1 MSDFRRIH
9 FGKKGKIEEQI
20 RAQIQKDAK
29 IPDQVYKS
37 AENAYRMILEGA
49 VRQERLEEKANA
61 EHVSKSLSTA
71 CRRTG
76 EGALHDNRKKVSPLL
91 HRLAY
96 GMAAVLAVCV
106 LAGAAFPMQVRAL
119 PVVGS
124 IFERIQKAVG
134 YEHLSEYAKPL
145 TGDGEPD
152 EADSDAEGHKNTG
165 TKDRTEPDA
174 ENVPGAG
181 TKNRTEPDAEN
192 VPGAGTKDRTDSATQ
207 GYTQTN
213 GDMTVSVSEVY
224 ADPEV
229 IYLSMMFKSREPFP
243 KSFYYSGGDEK
254 IDGKVAMTLYANKK
268 YSFMKDVDMEFWCGR
283 NIETIVEGLMVNENT
298 YEFLWRIDL
307 ANDLGQYRR
316 NVDKDAAVPEEFS
329 LDIEIDQIDSLRSM
343 EKSYFGPWNFK
354 IPVQV
359 DDSSRETMEVHE
371 TGETGAGLISVEK
384 TPFEITT
391 RAVKPAKAGYKVVVL
406 DAKGNKLPNVLQ
418 NEFWSD
424 QAADEM
430 REKWRIEGHD
440 VSSVE
445 VFVLGKDFY
454 ENVYSTGIWS
464 RADWEGNEKKPKE
477 EKLGTLLKQY
487 AEYHKVI
494 RFGS

>member
-1 MSDFRRIH
+1 MDAMS
-9 FGKKGKIEEQI
+9 
-20 RAQIQKDAK
+20 
-29 IPDQVYKS
+29 PDQVYNS

-61 EHVSKSLSTA
+61 EHVSKSLSTV

-76 EGALHDNRKKVSPLL
+76 EDALHDNRKKVSPLL

-134 YEHLSEYAKPL
+134 YENLSEYAKPL

-152 EADSDAEGHKNTG
+152 EADSDAEGHKNTR
-165 TKDRTEPDA
+165 TKD
-174 ENVPGAG
+174 
-181 TKNRTEPDAEN
+181 RTEPDAEN

>member
-1 MSDFRRIH
+1 M
-9 FGKKGKIEEQI
+9 
-20 RAQIQKDAK
+20 
-29 IPDQVYKS
+29 
-37 AENAYRMILEGA
+37 
-49 VRQERLEEKANA
+49 
-61 EHVSKSLSTA
+61 
-71 CRRTG
+71 
-76 EGALHDNRKKVSPLL
+76 L

-134 YEHLSEYAKPL
+134 YENLSEYAKPL

-152 EADSDAEGHKNTG
+152 ETDSEAEGHKNAGIKDRAEPDAENVPGAG
-165 TKDRTEPDA
+165 TKGRTEPDA

-181 TKNRTEPDAEN
+181 TK
-192 VPGAGTKDRTDSATQ
+192 GRTDSAPQ

-213 GDMTVSVSEVY
+213 GDMTVSVSEV
-224 ADPEV
+224 
-229 IYLSMMFKSREPFP
+229 
-243 KSFYYSGGDEK
+243 
-254 IDGKVAMTLYANKK
+254 YANKK

>member
-61 EHVSKSLSTA
+61 EHVSKSLSTV

-76 EGALHDNRKKVSPLL
+76 EDALHDNRKKVSPLL

-134 YEHLSEYAKPL
+134 YENLSEYAKPL

-152 EADSDAEGHKNTG
+152 EADSDAEGHKNTR
-165 TKDRTEPDA
+165 TKD
-174 ENVPGAG
+174 
-181 TKNRTEPDAEN
+181 RTEPDAEN

>member
-9 FGKKGKIEEQI
+9 FGKKEKIEEQI

-61 EHVSKSLSTA
+61 EHVSKSLSTV

-76 EGALHDNRKKVSPLL
+76 EDALHDNRKKVSPLL

-134 YEHLSEYAKPL
+134 YENLSEYAKPL

-165 TKDRTEPDA
+165 TKD
-174 ENVPGAG
+174 
-181 TKNRTEPDAEN
+181 RTEPDAEN

-229 IYLSMMFKSREPFP
+229 IYLSMMFKSRKPFP

-391 RAVKPAKAGYKVVVL
+391 RAVKPTKAGYKVVVL

-440 VSSVE
+440 FSSVE

>member
-9 FGKKGKIEEQI
+9 FGKKEKIEEQI

-61 EHVSKSLSTA
+61 EHVSKSLSTV

-76 EGALHDNRKKVSPLL
+76 EDALHDNRKKVSPLL

-134 YEHLSEYAKPL
+134 YENLSEYAKPL

-165 TKDRTEPDA
+165 TKD
-174 ENVPGAG
+174 
-181 TKNRTEPDAEN
+181 RTEPDAEN

-391 RAVKPAKAGYKVVVL
+391 RAVKPTKAGYKVVVL

>member
-61 EHVSKSLSTA
+61 EHVSKSLSTV

-76 EGALHDNRKKVSPLL
+76 EDALHDNRKKVSPLL

-134 YEHLSEYAKPL
+134 YENLSEYAKPL

-152 EADSDAEGHKNTG
+152 EADSDAEGHKNTR
-165 TKDRTEPDA
+165 TKDRAEPDA

-181 TKNRTEPDAEN
+181 TKN
-192 VPGAGTKDRTDSATQ
+192 RTDSATQ

>member
-49 VRQERLEEKANA
+49 VRQEPLEEKANA
-61 EHVSKSLSTA
+61 EHVSKSPSTA

-76 EGALHDNRKKVSPLL
+76 ESALYDNRKKVSPLL

-134 YEHLSEYAKPL
+134 YENLSEYAKPL

-152 EADSDAEGHKNTG
+152 ETDSEAEGHKNAG
-165 TKDRTEPDA
+165 IKDRA
-174 ENVPGAG
+174 
-181 TKNRTEPDAEN
+181 EPDAEN

-229 IYLSMMFKSREPFP
+229 IYLSMMFKSSEPFP
-243 KSFYYSGGDEK
+243 KSFYYSSGDEK

-359 DDSSRETMEVHE
+359 DDSSRETVEVHE

-391 RAVKPAKAGYKVVVL
+391 RAVKPTKAGYKVVVL

>member
-61 EHVSKSLSTA
+61 EHVSKSLSTV

-76 EGALHDNRKKVSPLL
+76 EDALHDNRKKVSPLL

-134 YEHLSEYAKPL
+134 YENLSEYAKPL

-165 TKDRTEPDA
+165 TKD
-174 ENVPGAG
+174 
-181 TKNRTEPDAEN
+181 RTEPDAEN

-391 RAVKPAKAGYKVVVL
+391 RAVKPTKAGYKVVVL

>member
-49 VRQERLEEKANA
+49 VRQESLEEKANA
-61 EHVSKSLSTA
+61 EHVSKSISTV

-76 EGALHDNRKKVSPLL
+76 EDALHYNRKKVSPLL

-134 YEHLSEYAKPL
+134 YENLSEYAKPL

-152 EADSDAEGHKNTG
+152 ETDSDAEGHKNTG
-165 TKDRTEPDA
+165 IKDRTEPDA

-181 TKNRTEPDAEN
+181 TK
-192 VPGAGTKDRTDSATQ
+192 GRTDSAPQ

-316 NVDKDAAVPEEFS
+316 NVDKDTTVPEEFS
-329 LDIEIDQIDSLRSM
+329 LDIEIDQVDSLRSM

-359 DDSSRETMEVHE
+359 DDSPRETVEVHE

-391 RAVKPAKAGYKVVVL
+391 RAMKPTKAGYKVVVL

-454 ENVYSTGIWS
+454 ENVYATGIWS

>member
-9 FGKKGKIEEQI
+9 FGKKEKIEEQI

-61 EHVSKSLSTA
+61 EHVSKSLSTV

-76 EGALHDNRKKVSPLL
+76 EDALHDNRKKVSPLL

-134 YEHLSEYAKPL
+134 YEKLSEYAKPL

-152 EADSDAEGHKNTG
+152 EADSDAEGHKNTR
-165 TKDRTEPDA
+165 TKDRA
-174 ENVPGAG
+174 
-181 TKNRTEPDAEN
+181 EPDAEN

-391 RAVKPAKAGYKVVVL
+391 RAVKPTKAGYKVVVL

-477 EKLGTLLKQY
+477 EKLGTLLRQY

>member
-134 YEHLSEYAKPL
+134 YENLSEYAKPL

-152 EADSDAEGHKNTG
+152 EADSDAEGHKNTR
-165 TKDRTEPDA
+165 TKDRAEPDA

-224 ADPEV
+224 ADPDR
-229 IYLSMMFKSREPFP
+229 KS
-243 KSFYYSGGDEK
+243 
-254 IDGKVAMTLYANKK
+254 
-268 YSFMKDVDMEFWCGR
+268 
-283 NIETIVEGLMVNENT
+283 
-298 YEFLWRIDL
+298 
-307 ANDLGQYRR
+307 
-316 NVDKDAAVPEEFS
+316 
-329 LDIEIDQIDSLRSM
+329 
-343 EKSYFGPWNFK
+343 
-354 IPVQV
+354 
-359 DDSSRETMEVHE
+359 
-371 TGETGAGLISVEK
+371 
-384 TPFEITT
+384 
-391 RAVKPAKAGYKVVVL
+391 VV
-406 DAKGNKLPNVLQ
+406 
-418 NEFWSD
+418 
-424 QAADEM
+424 
-430 REKWRIEGHD
+430 
-440 VSSVE
+440 
-445 VFVLGKDFY
+445 
-454 ENVYSTGIWS
+454 
-464 RADWEGNEKKPKE
+464 
-477 EKLGTLLKQY
+477 
-487 AEYHKVI
+487 
-494 RFGS
+494 

>member
-134 YEHLSEYAKPL
+134 YENLSEYAKPL

-152 EADSDAEGHKNTG
+152 EADSDAEGHK
-165 TKDRTEPDA
+165 
-174 ENVPGAG
+174 
-181 TKNRTEPDAEN
+181 
-192 VPGAGTKDRTDSATQ
+192 
-207 GYTQTN
+207 
-213 GDMTVSVSEVY
+213 
-224 ADPEV
+224 
-229 IYLSMMFKSREPFP
+229 
-243 KSFYYSGGDEK
+243 K
-254 IDGKVAMTLYANKK
+254 I
-268 YSFMKDVDMEFWCGR
+268 GR
-283 NIETIVEGLMVNENT
+283 AHV
-298 YEFLWRIDL
+298 
-307 ANDLGQYRR
+307 
-316 NVDKDAAVPEEFS
+316 
-329 LDIEIDQIDSLRSM
+329 
-343 EKSYFGPWNFK
+343 
-354 IPVQV
+354 
-359 DDSSRETMEVHE
+359 
-371 TGETGAGLISVEK
+371 
-384 TPFEITT
+384 
-391 RAVKPAKAGYKVVVL
+391 
-406 DAKGNKLPNVLQ
+406 
-418 NEFWSD
+418 
-424 QAADEM
+424 
-430 REKWRIEGHD
+430 
-440 VSSVE
+440 
-445 VFVLGKDFY
+445 
-454 ENVYSTGIWS
+454 
-464 RADWEGNEKKPKE
+464 
-477 EKLGTLLKQY
+477 
-487 AEYHKVI
+487 
-494 RFGS
+494 